1 MPSHHNYQLVQ
12 DIDLT
17 HLTLTFNAYHAGKD
31 DMHHV
36 SISSKKGDEE
46 GPIFIQLPGV
56 LINNSPY
63 ESTGSFNVTIKPN
76 EATILQEIESTIK
89 SKAVDHLKKGNKADL
104 ATRLEQADFKDRV
117 FGENQTT
124 ILQTI

>member
-46 GPIFIQLPGV
+46 GPIYISLEGVVAGPSRFEQSGNVNLTIDQGDFNIIQDIELKIKAKV
-56 LINNSPY
+56 IDYL
-63 ESTGSFNVTIKPN
+63 STHDKT
-76 EATILQEIESTIK
+76 
-89 SKAVDHLKKGNKADL
+89 DL
-104 ATRLEQADFKDRV
+104 ANRINQATFKDRL
-117 FGENQTT
+117 FGETNT
-124 ILQTI
+124 